1 MPRVIFI
8 KGVRRQDKMKNQFI
22 SISIILLTLTL
33 TFASLSPTSFTA
45 KSQSSNPAWQISI
58 TGLVNNPSTFTIAEL
73 EAMPQ
78 TTVNAAIICV
88 DFPTTVVTQGN
99 WKGVKLWTLLTQVG
113 IQPEASKVAF
123 HASDGY
129 SSDLTIDVAKGDN
142 IILAYAKDGE
152 PLTENLRLVVPG
164 HWGYKWVSLVTV
176 IDLVNFDF
184 KGKWESQGYS
194 DDGIVTSTNKSPNS
208 PNYTLPTT
216 QNLPTNRPSATPEA
230 SPTTNPTS
238 PVATQQSLSKNPQ
251 VQNFNIIEI
260 VPVIA
265 VAIATIAFTLIII
278 KKNRKNSLSSS

>member
-1 MPRVIFI
+1 
-8 KGVRRQDKMKNQFI
+8 MKNQFI

-33 TFASLSPTSFTA
+33 TFASLSFTSFAA
-45 KSQSSNPAWQISI
+45 KAQSSDSIWQVSI
-58 TGLVNNPSTFTIAEL
+58 TGLVNNPSTFTIADL

-99 WKGVKLWTLLTQVG
+99 WQGVKLWTLLTQVG
-113 IQPEASKVAF
+113 VQPDASKVAF

-142 IILAYAKDGE
+142 IILAYAKNGE

-164 HWGYKWVSLVTV
+164 HWGYKWVSLVTK

-194 DDGIVTSTNKSPNS
+194 DDGIITSTSKLPNS
-208 PNYTLPTT
+208 PTFPLPTP
-216 QNLPTNRPSATPEA
+216 QNLPTSTPSATPAA

-238 PVATQQSLSKNPQ
+238 PAATQQSLSKNPL
-251 VQNFNIIEI
+251 VQDFNITEI
-260 VPVIA
+260 AAIIA
-265 VAIATIAFTLIII
+265 VAIAAIAITLIII
-278 KKNRKNSLSSS
+278 KKNRKNSLSSP

>member
-1 MPRVIFI
+1 
-8 KGVRRQDKMKNQFI
+8 MKNQFI

-33 TFASLSPTSFTA
+33 TFASLSSTSFTA
-45 KSQSSNPAWQISI
+45 KAQSSNPTWQISI
-58 TGLVNNPSTFTIAEL
+58 TGLVNNPSTFTIADL

-99 WKGVKLWTLLTQVG
+99 WQGVKLWTLLTQVG
-113 IQPEASKVAF
+113 VQPDASKVAF

-164 HWGYKWVSLVTV
+164 HWGYKWVSLVTA

-194 DDGIVTSTNKSPNS
+194 DDGIITSTNKLPNS
-208 PNYTLPTT
+208 PTFPLPTP
-216 QNLPTNRPSATPEA
+216 QNLSTSTPSATAAA

-238 PVATQQSLSKNPQ
+238 PAATQQSLSKNPI
-251 VQNFNIIEI
+251 VQNFNIKEI
-260 VPVIA
+260 VAVIA
-265 VAIATIAFTLIII
+265 VAIAAIAFALIIK